1 MRNPPSGFPDYQ
13 QGHPAS
19 GRVGY
24 SPRIADP
31 SYARVRRKTIGRK
44 LLLVVVLVI
53 AAAVTLLWLS
63 VDLSEVAALIA
74 ITNSSLAAAAVAG
87 LLVVVVVAGLVSW
100 LRVGA
105 SDDAWDAVVVASD
118 YEDVYDDDHNYLGR
132 MYYVKLRRT
141 DGQQETIFE
150 DTPLYYGRLRDGERV
165 RKHRGLPGYERYD
178 KSDPEIICVA
188 CQHLTST
195 QADRCPNCDVPLLS

>member
-1 MRNPPSGFPDYQ
+1 MRNPSSEFPDYQ
-13 QGHPAS
+13 PGQPAP

-31 SYARVRRKTIGRK
+31 SYTRVRRKTIGRK
-44 LLLVVVLVI
+44 LLRVVVLAV
-53 AAAVTLLWLS
+53 AAAVALLWLS
-63 VDLSEVAALIA
+63 VDLSDVAEMIA

-87 LLVVVVVAGLVSW
+87 LIVVVIVAGLVGW
-100 LRVGA
+100 LRAGA
-105 SDDAWDAVVVASD
+105 SNDSWDAIVVASD

-141 DGQQETIFE
+141 DGQHETIFE

-178 KSDPEIICVA
+178 KSDPEIICAA
-188 CQHLTST
+188 CLHLSST
-195 QADRCPNCDVPLLS
+195 QADRCPNCDVPLLI